1 MIKKYKIACCV
12 LGAIVLVL
20 ILALAITVFVFA
32 GNIKAADGV
41 ENASGD
47 IADTISEAVFLTT
60 SYVGMV
66 IFVFAIIVGCLL
78 LLYLIAY
85 AAFYAQIYSKGKCR
99 VDFIAY
105 GAVAFGIATAFIVV
119 MTVIFPKT
127 FYGVLIT
134 LSLTFAV
141 MVAMQ
146 SSRKN
151 IPLSLPQ
158 AKTSGQRTT
167 KA

>member
-1 MIKKYKIACCV
+1 
-12 LGAIVLVL
+12 
-20 ILALAITVFVFA
+20 
-32 GNIKAADGV
+32 
-41 ENASGD
+41 
-47 IADTISEAVFLTT
+47 
-60 SYVGMV
+60 MV

-85 AAFYAQIYSKGKCR
+85 AVGYAQIYSKGKCR

-134 LSLTFAV
+134 LSLTCAV
-141 MVAMQ
+141 MVAYAVV
-146 SSRKN
+146 
-151 IPLSLPQ
+151 
-158 AKTSGQRTT
+158 AKKYTALVTASENFWATDNESIGR
-167 KA
+167 

>member
-1 MIKKYKIACCV
+1 M
-12 LGAIVLVL
+12 
-20 ILALAITVFVFA
+20 
-32 GNIKAADGV
+32 
-41 ENASGD
+41 S
-47 IADTISEAVFLTT
+47 AV
-60 SYVGMV
+60 VGMV

-85 AAFYAQIYSKGKCR
+85 AAFYARIYSKGKCR

-141 MVAMQ
+141 MVAYAVVAKKYTALVTVETNDTDKINIFCDYPDVRRFRQ
-146 SSRKN
+146 QKHSFYSS
-151 IPLSLPQ
+151 
-158 AKTSGQRTT
+158 
-167 KA
+167 